1 MPAARTSTSFWVVL
15 GVAATIFF
23 GVSSFV
29 WSILQGQ
36 ISELRTSLDK
46 AKEDARWSYAT
57 KDYVNG
63 KVDGIK
69 EEEQAYRK
77 GIERLLDRNDK

>member
-1 MPAARTSTSFWVVL
+1 MPAARTNASVWVIL
-15 GVAATIFF
+15 GLAATVLFSVF
-23 GVSSFV
+23 GFV
-29 WSILQGQ
+29 WSILEGQ
-36 ISELRTSLDK
+36 VSELRTSLEK

-69 EEEQAYRK
+69 DEEKTYRE
-77 GIERLLDRNDK
+77 GLERILPKTKP